1 MNSGMGKTVVV
12 GLVVLVALFIGLN
25 YFSGPTEQS
34 VEVTFP
40 GGSALRLDASQPE
53 IAHDQL
59 LEEIFA
65 DTFMRDG
72 LMGWLVDKD
81 IFSFKDARLVEAL
94 NERLCGSIP
103 EEPLDQKIKASQDCA
118 ALPVAAALRQ
128 LVDQRQVPFHYVGIS
143 VQVGIPAREDQPGLG
158 RAHACDDSEF
168 RGKRVELTN
177 PRTSNQIEV
186 QVSGTY
192 RCTGFQINMFPN
204 IQLGSEDAQELFP
217 GPFQKFQEA
226 IAVALN

>member
-1 MNSGMGKTVVV
+1 MNFSLGKTVVV
-12 GLVVLVALFIGLN
+12 GLVVLAALFLALN
-25 YFSGPTEQS
+25 FFSNPTEQS

-65 DTFMRDG
+65 DTFMRVG
-72 LMGWLVDKD
+72 LMGWLADKD
-81 IFSFKDARLVEAL
+81 IFSFGDARLVEAL

-118 ALPVAAALRQ
+118 EVPVAAALRQ

-143 VQVGIPAREDQPGLG
+143 VQVGIPAREDQPEFG
-158 RAHACDDSEF
+158 RAHACEDSEF

-177 PRTSNQIEV
+177 PSTSKRIEV

-192 RCTGFQINMFPN
+192 LCTGFNEFPD

-217 GPFQKFQEA
+217 GSFQKFQEA
-226 IAVALN
+226 IAVVLN